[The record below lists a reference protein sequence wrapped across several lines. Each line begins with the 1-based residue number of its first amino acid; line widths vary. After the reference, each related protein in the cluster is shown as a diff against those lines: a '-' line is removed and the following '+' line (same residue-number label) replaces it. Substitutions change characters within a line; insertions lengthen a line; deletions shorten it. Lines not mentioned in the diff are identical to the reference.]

1 MFRVMQG
8 LDVCLLALAGF
19 NSVWA
24 QAPALASAPA
34 FEVAS
39 VKQELQQSAGSSL
52 PYSGFLGT
60 GGNPIKIVGNR
71 VTLAGTLNILIM
83 AAYNVKDYQVT
94 GGPAWTDS
102 DVFTIVAKTEG
113 GDTPKLEQVRMM
125 LQALLAD
132 RFQLK
137 LHRDQ
142 KELSVYHLVVAKKSP
157 KLKPSA
163 PEEKFGQT
171 FDQATPGSIR
181 SSFTKITMA
190 DFVHLVSVYADR
202 PVIDKT
208 GLDGEYD
215 YSIEWTPQNGDFKQ
229 AIMAAVQEQLGLK
242 YEAVKEPVDAL
253 VFDHVGKLSPD

>member
-1 MFRVMQG
+1 MVRIIRLLELCFFG
-8 LDVCLLALAGF
+8 LVSLNSLSAQALA
-19 NSVWA
+19 
-24 QAPALASAPA
+24 PAVPV
-34 FEVAS
+34 FDVAS
-39 VKQELQQSAGSSL
+39 VKQVQQPASGL

-60 GGNPIKIVGNR
+60 GGNPIKITGNR
-71 VTLAGTLNILIM
+71 VTLEGTLNVLIM

-94 GGPAWTDS
+94 GGPPWTDS
-102 DVFTIVAKTEG
+102 DVFTIIAKTEG
-113 GDTPKLEQVRMM
+113 EDTPKPEQVRLM

-137 LHRDQ
+137 LHRDEA
-142 KELSVYHLVVAKKSP
+142 ELKLYHLVVAKKSP
-157 KLKPSA
+157 KLKPSV
-163 PEEKFGQT
+163 PGEKFGQT
-171 FDQATPGSIR
+171 FDPSTPGTLR

-215 YSIEWTPQNGDFKQ
+215 YSIEWSANGGDFKL

-242 YEAVKEPVDAL
+242 YEPVKEPTGVL
-253 VFDHVGKLSPD
+253 VIDHVDKLSEN

>member
-1 MFRVMQG
+1 LVICLFG
-8 LDVCLLALAGF
+8 LASF
-19 NSVWA
+19 NVLWA
-24 QAPALASAPA
+24 QAPAPTAPA

-39 VKQELQQSAGSSL
+39 VKQLQQPGGSGL

-60 GGNPIKIVGNR
+60 GGNPVKIAGNR
-71 VTLAGTLNILIM
+71 ITLEGTLNILIM

-94 GGPAWTDS
+94 GGPPWTDS
-102 DVFTIVAKTEG
+102 DVFTIVAKTDGE
-113 GDTPKLEQVRMM
+113 DTPKLEQVRLM

-137 LHRDQ
+137 LHPDK
-142 KELSVYHLVVAKKSP
+142 KELKVYHLVVAKKSP
-157 KLKPSA
+157 KLKPSL
-163 PEEKFGQT
+163 PGERYGQT
-171 FDQATPGSIR
+171 FDPSTPGTLR
-181 SSFTKITMA
+181 SSITKVTMA

-215 YSIEWTPQNGDFKQ
+215 YSIEWSIESGDVKL

-242 YEAVKEPVDAL
+242 YEPVKEPTNVL
-253 VFDHVGKLSPD
+253 VIDHVDKLSEN

>member
-1 MFRVMQG
+1 
-8 LDVCLLALAGF
+8 
-19 NSVWA
+19 
-24 QAPALASAPA
+24 
-34 FEVAS
+34 
-39 VKQELQQSAGSSL
+39 
-52 PYSGFLGT
+52 
-60 GGNPIKIVGNR
+60 
-71 VTLAGTLNILIM
+71 
-83 AAYNVKDYQVT
+83 
-94 GGPAWTDS
+94 
-102 DVFTIVAKTEG
+102 
-113 GDTPKLEQVRMM
+113 M

-163 PEEKFGQT
+163 PGEKYGQT
-171 FDQATPGSIR
+171 YDPSTTGMLR
-181 SSFTKITMA
+181 SSITKITMA

-215 YSIEWTPQNGDFKQ
+215 YSIEWSTDSGDIKL

-242 YEAVKEPVDAL
+242 YQPVKEPVDAL
-253 VFDHVGKLSPD
+253 VIDHVDKLSEN